1 MKTTQYFEYTRKRPD
16 RESIKDEWIENVIKN
31 PIRNV
36 NQADGGVK
44 LWGRIE
50 GTNKVL
56 RVILLEDSETIYY
69 AFYDRSFREK

>member
-36 NQADGGVK
+36 NQADGRVK